1 MTIQLPERPSPG
13 VGSVEGVSRRSNR
26 RHNHSYT
33 YAPPFYIR
41 FSEYLTTLDQYRY
54 ICQGEYMSQL
64 TQLEELF
71 KALGDSTRLRIL
83 RLLMA
88 GELCV
93 CNIHDALKVP
103 QAKASRHLA
112 YLRRVGLV
120 TTRREGLWI
129 YYRLSKSADPVVAT
143 IEEATTHVLGHVE
156 ALRKDAERLEKQ
168 TGCCV
173 PSAARAKNLP
183 CCMPLS
189 LKDGE

>member
-1 MTIQLPERPSPG
+1 MDLP
-13 VGSVEGVSRRSNR
+13 RRSP
-26 RHNHSYT
+26 
-33 YAPPFYIR
+33 AKA
-41 FSEYLTTLDQYRY
+41 DQ
-54 ICQGEYMSQL
+54 L
-64 TQLEELF
+64 NQLEDLF
-71 KALGDSTRLRIL
+71 KALADGTRLRIL

-93 CNIHDALKVP
+93 CNIHDALKIP

-129 YYRLSKSADPVVAT
+129 YYTLSKSADPIVAA
-143 IEEATTHVLGHVE
+143 IEDATTHVLGHVE

-173 PSAARAKNLP
+173 PIAARASDMP
-183 CCMPLS
+183 CCAPLAS
-189 LKDGE
+189 KDRQ

>member
-1 MTIQLPERPSPG
+1 MEP
-13 VGSVEGVSRRSNR
+13 SRR
-26 RHNHSYT
+26 
-33 YAPPFYIR
+33 
-41 FSEYLTTLDQYRY
+41 TLAAADQ
-54 ICQGEYMSQL
+54 L
-64 TQLEELF
+64 DQLEELF
-71 KALGDSTRLRIL
+71 KALADATRLRIL

-93 CNIHDALKVP
+93 CNIHDALRIP

-129 YYRLSKSADPVVAT
+129 YYSLSTSFDPIVAT
-143 IEEATTHVLGHVE
+143 IEGATTHVLGHLD

-173 PSAARAKNLP
+173 PAAARAKNLP
-183 CCMPLS
+183 CCAAPA
-189 LKDGE
+189 LKGGQ